1 MKQISKNNIDT
12 TSVNAYAYLHPHPL
26 DIETNGDFE
35 VDEIC
40 LLYTSPS
47 PRD

>member
-26 DIETNGDFE
+26 DIETNGDF
-35 VDEIC
+35 
-40 LLYTSPS
+40 
-47 PRD
+47 